1 MNKRI
6 ISKRRRLED
15 TISFDEG
22 DVIEDKDGRVEQK
35 NIGKKQNKK
44 HRKAKKIENHR
55 KKHRKN
61 NKNPKHQ
68 TYKKII

>member
-35 NIGKKQNKK
+35 NIGKKQN
-44 HRKAKKIENHR
+44 
-55 KKHRKN
+55 
-61 NKNPKHQ
+61 
-68 TYKKII
+68 